1 MNENNLHNASDQEIA
16 SQNTSQI
23 SQQENYKSAVGNL
36 QKKARLGKKKK
47 VMKEIH

>member
-1 MNENNLHNASDQEIA
+1 MNENNLHNVSDQEIA
-16 SQNTSQI
+16 SQNASQI

-36 QKKARLGKKKK
+36 QKRARGWGKEK